1 VALGGHFGRVRLDH
15 RNRMPTGVSME
26 RVKLVR
32 YAFDRRIAYGLLVG
46 QTVHSLA
53 SEPWARPRIGAAV
66 ASLDEVEL
74 LAPCQ
79 PTKIVGIGRNY
90 AAHAAERGA
99 KVPSEPLFF
108 LEPPSAV
115 VGPKAAI
122 LYPDHLSQQVEHEA
136 ELAVV
141 IGRRARQVCREEAM
155 DFVWG
160 YTCGNDVTAR
170 DLQSSDGQW
179 TRAKGFD
186 TFCPLGPWIVSDLD
200 VSDLRIRCCVNGE
213 VRQDGHTRDMIFS
226 VAELIAY
233 VTAVMTLE
241 PGDVILTG
249 TPSGV
254 GPLLPGDR
262 VVVEIEGIGVLEN
275 EVKCYG

>member
-1 VALGGHFGRVRLDH
+1 VEQA
-15 RNRMPTGVSME
+15 
-26 RVKLVR
+26 KLVR
-32 YAFDRRIAYGLLVG
+32 YALDQRIAHGLVVG
-46 QTVHSLA
+46 QTVHDLD
-53 SEPWARPRIGAAV
+53 SELWARPRIGAAV
-66 ASLDEVEL
+66 ASLEEVEL

-99 KVPSEPLFF
+99 EVPSEPLIF
-108 LEPPSAV
+108 LEPPSAI
-115 VGPKAAI
+115 VGPEAAI
-122 LYPDHLSQQVEHEA
+122 VYPDHLSQQVEHEA

-141 IGRRARQVCREEAM
+141 IGRRARQVGREEAL

-160 YTCGNDVTAR
+160 YTCANDITAR
-170 DLQSSDGQW
+170 DLQRSDGQW

-186 TFCPLGPWIVSDLD
+186 TSCPLGPWIVRDLD
-200 VSDLRIRCCVNGE
+200 VSDLRIRCLVNGD
-213 VRQDGHTRDMIFS
+213 VRQDGRTRDMIFP
-226 VAELIAY
+226 VAELVAY

-262 VVVEIEGIGVLEN
+262 VAVEIEGIGVLQN
-275 EVKCYG
+275 EVKRCG

>member
-1 VALGGHFGRVRLDH
+1 
-15 RNRMPTGVSME
+15 ME
-26 RVKLVR
+26 QVKLVR
-32 YAFDRRIAYGLLVG
+32 YALHQRVAHGLVVG
-46 QTVHSLA
+46 QTVHDLA
-53 SEPWARPRIGAAV
+53 SELWSRPRIGAAV
-66 ASLDEVEL
+66 ASLEEVEL

-79 PTKIVGIGRNY
+79 PSKIVGIGRNY
-90 AAHAAERGA
+90 AAHAAEHGA

-115 VGPKAAI
+115 VGPDAAI

-141 IGRRARQVCREEAM
+141 IGRRARQVRLEEAT
-155 DFVWG
+155 DYIWG
-160 YTCGNDVTAR
+160 YTCANDVTAR
-170 DLQSSDGQW
+170 DLQRSDGQW

-186 TFCPLGPWIVSDLD
+186 TFCPLGPWIVSGLEI
-200 VSDLRIRCCVNGE
+200 SDLRIRCLVNGE
-213 VRQDGHTRDMIFS
+213 VRQDGRTRDMIFS
-226 VAELIAY
+226 VAELVAY

-262 VVVEIEGIGVLEN
+262 VAVEIEGIGVLQN
-275 EVKCYG
+275 EVKRRG